1 MLRILRSITTL
12 QRFRRVPGGR
22 RDRQNVNGVVQ
33 AALRRANELLA
44 EVNRAPILAHVTPH
58 TLRRS
63 YISFMLAAGHD
74 LPYVQAQVGH
84 EDPTTTL
91 RIYAQVISQPNREQ
105 LRKKMRDLLR
115 RDASE
120 QPEPDDLSRLF

>member
-1 MLRILRSITTL
+1 M
-12 QRFRRVPGGR
+12 
-22 RDRQNVNGVVQ
+22 VQ